1 MRVRSHGKNA
11 SKPKFAGV
19 FIETFARFGNR
30 NTRMRKRSLGNSGLE
45 IAPLAFGGIV
55 FGWTADERTSLRLLD
70 AFVAAGFDMI
80 DTADVYS
87 IFAPANRGGESE
99 TIIGKW
105 LKQDGRR
112 DTVIIA
118 TKVGL
123 EMGPHRRGLSKAY
136 ILRAAEASLGRLQT
150 GYIDLY

>member
-1 MRVRSHGKNA
+1 
-11 SKPKFAGV
+11 
-19 FIETFARFGNR
+19 
-30 NTRMRKRSLGNSGLE
+30 MRKRSLGNSRLE
-45 IAPLAFGGIV
+45 VAPLAFGGNV
-55 FGWTADERTSLRLLD
+55 FGWTADERTSFRLLD
-70 AFVAAGFDMI
+70 AWVAAGFDMI

-87 IFAPANRGGESE
+87 IFAPASRGGESE

>member
-1 MRVRSHGKNA
+1 M
-11 SKPKFAGV
+11 
-19 FIETFARFGNR
+19 
-30 NTRMRKRSLGNSGLE
+30 
-45 IAPLAFGGIV
+45 
-55 FGWTADERTSLRLLD
+55 LD

-87 IFAPANRGGESE
+87 VFAPGNRGGESE

-105 LKQDGRR
+105 LKQGGRR
-112 DTVIIA
+112 DKVIIA

-123 EMGPHRRGLSKAY
+123 EMGPHREGLSKAY
-136 ILRAAEASLGRLQT
+136 ILRAVEDSLKRLQT